1 MTDLYLY
8 EDCPVL
14 RNKLDIKDS
23 DTLDLVEAEQSNTNM
38 MLLYERGFSDF
49 TPEGFRKIHATL
61 FGDIYEWAG
70 KDRLI
75 NIKKREKVLAGISVW
90 YSNENVIKRDL
101 SRAFMEMNKV
111 HWCELSRTDFVD
123 ELVRIF
129 PQIWKVHPFREGNTR
144 TLVMF
149 LTFFVEHYGFYF
161 DQALVAASAGYV
173 RDAFV
178 MACIGEYAEPEHL
191 QKILLDAVSSEPI
204 EYAEAEEGNGSTK
217 ASQYQTEPYLPQYH
231 ESRSDDYNPKEYR
244 K

>member
-1 MTDLYLY
+1 MADLYLY

-38 MLLYERGFSDF
+38 MQLYEQGFSDF
-49 TPEGFRKIHATL
+49 TPAGLRKIHATL

-90 YSNENVIKRDL
+90 YSNENAIKRDL
-101 SRAFMEMNKV
+101 SCAFKEMNKV
-111 HWCELSRTDFVD
+111 QWREFSRTNFVD

-149 LTFFVEHYGFYF
+149 LTFFVEHHGFYF
-161 DQALVAASAGYV
+161 DQALVATSAGYM

-178 MACIGEYAEPEHL
+178 MACIGEYAEPKHL
-191 QKILLDAVSSEPI
+191 
-204 EYAEAEEGNGSTK
+204 
-217 ASQYQTEPYLPQYH
+217 
-231 ESRSDDYNPKEYR
+231 
-244 K
+244 